1 MLDIGTQCVA
11 VQRRLY
17 RIGTLT
23 RHLDHQVPGGI
34 DAEGIVA
41 DSADHCVI
49 TRTTREDVV
58 TGSTHQCVV
67 AAGAVE
73 AVITHP
79 TGHDVVRRVAIADEV
94 AGSGEEQ
101 MLDISAQCVAGQ
113 RGLYGVLT
121 VTRHLDHQVPG

>member
-49 TRTTREDVV
+49 TRTASKDVIAQ
-58 TGSTHQCVV
+58 TTHQCVV
-67 AAGAVE
+67 AVTAVE
-73 AVITHP
+73 AVITRP
-79 TGHDVVRRVAIADEV
+79 AGDDVTQRVAV
-94 AGSGEEQ
+94 AGEVGGTEVEQ
-101 MLDISAQCVAGQ
+101 MLDIGAQCEAGQ
-113 RGLYGVLT
+113 RGLYGIRTLT
-121 VTRHLDHQVPG
+121 RQLDQHVPG